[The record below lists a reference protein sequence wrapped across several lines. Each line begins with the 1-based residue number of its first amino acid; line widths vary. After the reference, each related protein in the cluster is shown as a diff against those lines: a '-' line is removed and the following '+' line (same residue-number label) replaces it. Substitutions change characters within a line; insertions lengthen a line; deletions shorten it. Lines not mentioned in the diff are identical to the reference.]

1 MHSKGVLAFT
11 AFALIAS
18 QATAARQSGQD
29 SAKNRGQAQEK
40 TYCFQ
45 FAQDTGSRISRTEC
59 RTKKQWS
66 LLGVEVDEL
75 LEK

>member
-1 MHSKGVLAFT
+1 MRTKGILAFT
-11 AFALIAS
+11 ALALIAS
-18 QATAARQSGQD
+18 QATAQQSGQN
-29 SAKNRGQAQEK
+29 SAKDRGQAQER

-45 FAQDTGSRISRTEC
+45 FSQDTGSRISRTEC
-59 RTKKQWS
+59 KTRKQWA